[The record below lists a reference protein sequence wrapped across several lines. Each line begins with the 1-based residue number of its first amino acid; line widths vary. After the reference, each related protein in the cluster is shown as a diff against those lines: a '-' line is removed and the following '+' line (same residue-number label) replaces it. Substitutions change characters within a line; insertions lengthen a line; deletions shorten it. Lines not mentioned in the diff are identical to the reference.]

1 MKKYFQGEESLAK
14 TIWLFWVVGSLV
26 LAILGSVLVYV
37 AGLIFQFPSTQTAFI
52 TFLILILFNPYYIVC
67 WVAAWRSTQNTTF
80 QAAAIGV
87 KLLIAFHIAYVMYI
101 SIGINKLIQNG
112 I

>member
-14 TIWLFWVVGSLV
+14 TIWLFWVAGSLI
-26 LAILGSVLVYV
+26 LAILGSVVVYA
-37 AGLIFQFPSTQTAFI
+37 AGFIFQFPSNQIAFI
-52 TFLILILFNPYYIVC
+52 TFLSLMLFNPYYVVC
-67 WVAAWRSTQNTTF
+67 WIAAWRATQNTTF

-87 KLLIAFHIAYVMYI
+87 KVLVAFHVAYVI
-101 SIGINKLIQNG
+101 SGLLHINELVQNG